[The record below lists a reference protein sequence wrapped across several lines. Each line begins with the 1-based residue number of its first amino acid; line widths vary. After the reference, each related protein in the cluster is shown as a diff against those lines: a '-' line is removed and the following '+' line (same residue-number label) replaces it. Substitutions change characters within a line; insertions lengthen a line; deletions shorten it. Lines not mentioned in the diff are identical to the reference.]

1 MVPWR
6 TTKNKSTILFFLP
19 SGHVNSI
26 NIILAH
32 RNVSCSSDRKCHSRQ
47 SRDFTLTIAQCLLSE
62 NIILSILGSIN
73 I

>member
-26 NIILAH
+26 NIMLF
-32 RNVSCSSDRKCHSRQ
+32 SCSDRKCHSRQ